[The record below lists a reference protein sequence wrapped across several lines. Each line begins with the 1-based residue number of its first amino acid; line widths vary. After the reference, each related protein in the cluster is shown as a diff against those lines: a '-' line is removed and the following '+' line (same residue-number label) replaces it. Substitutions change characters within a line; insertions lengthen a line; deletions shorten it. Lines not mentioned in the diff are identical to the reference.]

1 MRPLLAIDGDSGRR
15 RGVFQE
21 AVDLGHRVVGGDVQQ
36 QSASR
41 LRFGPDVEYAV
52 YEEDGSSRVDAVE
65 PEKGVGQIRS
75 PQLNDRGLELR
86 KRLIKT
92 IKSLERADTRV

>member
-1 MRPLLAIDGDSGRR
+1 LDLSSALGRQGAYKVLIAADLEFLRLAAEAKPGAATLALLKI
-15 RGVFQE
+15 
-21 AVDLGHRVVGGDVQQ
+21 
-36 QSASR
+36 
-41 LRFGPDVEYAV
+41 AV

-86 KRLIKT
+86 KRFIKT
-92 IKSLERADTRV
+92 IKSLERADARV

>member
-1 MRPLLAIDGDSGRR
+1 LKI
-15 RGVFQE
+15 
-21 AVDLGHRVVGGDVQQ
+21 
-36 QSASR
+36 
-41 LRFGPDVEYAV
+41 AV

-86 KRLIKT
+86 KRFIKT
-92 IKSLERADTRV
+92 IKSLERADARV